1 MSLLQFFGQTDV
13 GQRRKDNQ
21 DTFVATTLWADNAL
35 LVVID
40 GVGGYAGGERAAQIA
55 RESIERYMA
64 TPTGQPLMML
74 REAVVF
80 ANNQVN
86 EMRQTTP
93 GLSQMCCVLT
103 AAVADAHRQT
113 LYVAHVGDTR
123 LYRFRAGI
131 LTKITQDH
139 SLVGVR
145 EDAGDLTEAEA
156 MRHPRRNEI
165 LREVGSMHHAIDD
178 TDFLDSHETDFAP
191 GDGLLLCS
199 DGLTDLLTRAQ
210 ITAVLQQ
217 PISLEEQAAQLI
229 RQANQA
235 GGTDNITLV
244 LARYNAPTIAI
255 PTSESGKIMDRTRT
269 DERPNLPARSRE
281 TDKVLP
287 PTTAGANAE
296 KPPQSPQSVRRG
308 RGIWLVLG
316 GLLAALI
323 GGLMWYQFQIP
334 TSTSTLPPV
343 SPAVPADSV
352 NTDSTTATVSAT
364 EARRL
369 TVLDSLIRLA
379 YRAPGHQL
387 TLPADTFRLSKP
399 LIISDSLL
407 ALLGRGPTPTVL
419 MPADSTADSVA
430 VFVNQILVSVS
441 LKKLLII
448 GFRAGVVVAGDTK
461 LRLDSVYFRNVG
473 QPVSI
478 RQETFLRTD
487 IQLSTPPAPA
497 RKSRQ

>member
-1 MSLLQFFGQTDV
+1 MTLLQFFGQTDV

-21 DTFVATTLWADNAL
+21 DTFIATTLWAETNAL

-86 EMRQTTP
+86 ETRQATP

-103 AAVADAHRQT
+103 AAIADTHRQT

-123 LYRFRAGI
+123 LYRFRAGA

-165 LREVGSMHHAIDD
+165 LREVGSMHHAVDD
-178 TDFLDSHETDFAP
+178 ADFLETHETDFDP
-191 GDGLLLCS
+191 GDALLLCS

-217 PISLEEQAAQLI
+217 PISLGGQTTELI
-229 RQANQA
+229 RQANEA
-235 GGTDNITLV
+235 GGTDNITVV
-244 LARYNAPTIAI
+244 LARYNAPTVAI
-255 PTSESGKIMDRTRT
+255 PNSESGKIIDRTRT

-281 TDKVLP
+281 TSKALP
-287 PTTAGANAE
+287 PTPAGANAE
-296 KPPQSPQSVRRG
+296 TTPRPVRRG

-316 GLLAALI
+316 GLMAALI
-323 GGLMWYQFQIP
+323 SGLVWYQFQIP
-334 TSTSTLPPV
+334 TSTVPPV
-343 SPAVPADSV
+343 SPTVPAYSV
-352 NTDSTTATVSAT
+352 NTASTTAPVSAT
-364 EARRL
+364 AANRL
-369 TVLDSLIRLA
+369 TVLDSLIRVA
-379 YRAPGHQL
+379 YQTPGHQL

-407 ALLGRGPTPTVL
+407 AILGRSPTPTVL
-419 MPADSTADSVA
+419 MPADSTANSVA
-430 VFVNQILVSVS
+430 IRAEQIRQTVF
-441 LKKLLII
+441 LKKLLIV
-448 GFRAGVVVAGDTK
+448 GFKAGVVVSGDTK

-478 RQETFLRTD
+478 RQETFLRTE
-487 IQLSTPPAPA
+487 IQLSTLPTPA
-497 RKSRQ
+497 KSKPRNP